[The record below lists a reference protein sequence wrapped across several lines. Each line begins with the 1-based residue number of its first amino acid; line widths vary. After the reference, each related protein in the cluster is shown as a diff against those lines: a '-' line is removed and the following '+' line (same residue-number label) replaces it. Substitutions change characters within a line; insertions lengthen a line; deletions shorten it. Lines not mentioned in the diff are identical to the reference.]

1 MSVSRRRVA
10 DALVLSIGGE
20 VDLSTAAQLGDAVTE
35 ALAQAPAVLVLD
47 LTVAGPVAARPI
59 TVTGV
64 QQLVAVF
71 DTSPRP
77 SHRPAPTPTTMTWT
91 PPEAPRGAGQ
101 AGAGRSRPMTTG
113 YEPDAGTVEASS
125 SSGADAVEDL
135 HCRSVAATPQRLDGL
150 RRQVGEWAGRTGLA
164 VSRVQDLVLVV
175 YEALANVAA
184 HAYHAEPGPLDLHA
198 RHHDGR
204 VTVTVT
210 DHGQWTP
217 APVPGLLHGRGLP
230 LIHTLADEATF
241 TTSPAG
247 TTVGMS
253 WSCTPA
259 ASPTRHPPRHTAH
272 AVDVTRVP
280 SVVKR

>member
-1 MSVSRRRVA
+1 
-10 DALVLSIGGE
+10 
-20 VDLSTAAQLGDAVTE
+20 
-35 ALAQAPAVLVLD
+35 
-47 LTVAGPVAARPI
+47 
-59 TVTGV
+59 
-64 QQLVAVF
+64 
-71 DTSPRP
+71 
-77 SHRPAPTPTTMTWT
+77 
-91 PPEAPRGAGQ
+91 
-101 AGAGRSRPMTTG
+101 MTTG
-113 YEPDAGTVEASS
+113 NEPDDAGTGEAST
-125 SSGADAVEDL
+125 SGGAGAVEDL

-164 VSRVQDLVLVV
+164 VSRVQDLVLAV

-184 HAYHAEPGPLDLHA
+184 HAYHAQPGPLDLHA

-247 TTVGMS
+247 TTVEMT
-253 WSCTPA
+253 WTCTPA
-259 ASPTRHPPRHTAH
+259 A
-272 AVDVTRVP
+272 
-280 SVVKR
+280 